1 MQLIL
6 DEAWLPLS
14 KNESMDTEK
23 VIINNVY
30 LCLFVPFT
38 FHAIKAYPPLP
49 PFFLLSLPPSSLS
62 SIRSPVITLVTF
74 SV

>member
-38 FHAIKAYPPLP
+38 FHAIKAYPPSLLSSFSPFLP
-49 PFFLLSLPPSSLS
+49 PLSLPYEVPSL
-62 SIRSPVITLVTF
+62 L
-74 SV
+74 